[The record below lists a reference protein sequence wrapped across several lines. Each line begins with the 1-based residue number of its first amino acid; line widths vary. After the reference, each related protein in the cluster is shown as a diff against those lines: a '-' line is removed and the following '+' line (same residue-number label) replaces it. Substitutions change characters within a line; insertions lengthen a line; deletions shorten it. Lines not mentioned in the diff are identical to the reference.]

1 MSEEFDFESIKNKA
15 LEQLKSGKPLLGKD
29 GAFAP
34 LLESILNA
42 ALEGE
47 MDAHLS
53 EDERMSGNRRNGKM
67 QKQVQTSMGEVTVS
81 TPRDRNSTFDP
92 QFIKKRE
99 TILAEGVA
107 DRIIGLYALGNST
120 REISDWMEENLGNRV
135 SAETI
140 SAITD
145 RVLPE
150 IKAWRS
156 RSLDSVYPIVWMD
169 AIHYK
174 VMDDRGCAVT
184 RAIYN
189 VLALDSEGHKD
200 LLGMYISKNE
210 GANFWLNVLTD
221 LQTRGVCDI
230 LIACVDGLKGFP
242 DAIQSVFPDTIVQ
255 LCIVHQIRNS
265 VKYVGS
271 KHQKEFMRDLKHVY
285 GAVNKESAETEL
297 LNLEEKWGEKYPIV
311 IKSWQDN
318 WERLTEYFQF
328 TPDIRRMIYTTNT
341 VEGYHRQIRKVTKN
355 KGVFPNNTALEKLVY
370 LAYRNIRKKWTM
382 PLANWAAIAQQL
394 AIKFA
399 RFEYSG
405 METVSGELSAT
416 DTLRVNVRV
425 KNTGSRAGS
434 EVVQLYVR
442 DLISSVATP
451 VRQLHAFDKVE
462 LNPGEERSVRFSIPV
477 PQLSLYDAD
486 MRRIVEPGD
495 FELQVGASSRDIR
508 LRDTVTVAGCTDIP
522 DPKAT
527 GVKAGAVR
535 EPGAEVE
542 ISGTVRNVQTPVLL
556 ISAM

>member
-15 LEQLKSGKPLLGKD
+15 IEQLKAGKPLLGKD

-53 EDERMSGNRRNGKM
+53 EEERMSGNRRNGKM

-81 TPRDRNSTFDP
+81 TPRDRNATFEP

-120 REISDWMEENLGNRV
+120 REISDWMKENLGNRV

-140 SAITD
+140 SSITD

-156 RSLDSVYPIVWMD
+156 RNLDPVYPIVWLD

-174 VMDDRGCAVT
+174 VMDDRGCAIS

-189 VLALDSEGHKD
+189 VLAIDKEGRKD

-221 LQTRGVCDI
+221 LQNRGVRDI
-230 LIACVDGLKGFP
+230 LIACVDGLKGVP

-255 LCIVHQIRNS
+255 LCVVHQIRNS

-271 KHQKEFMRDLKHVY
+271 KHQKEFIKDLKHVY
-285 GAVNKESAETEL
+285 GAVSKETAEIEL
-297 LNLEEKWGEKYPIV
+297 LNLDEKWGEKYPIV
-311 IKSWQDN
+311 IRSWQDN
-318 WERLTEYFQF
+318 WERL
-328 TPDIRRMIYTTNT
+328 
-341 VEGYHRQIRKVTKN
+341 
-355 KGVFPNNTALEKLVY
+355 
-370 LAYRNIRKKWTM
+370 
-382 PLANWAAIAQQL
+382 
-394 AIKFA
+394 
-399 RFEYSG
+399 
-405 METVSGELSAT
+405 
-416 DTLRVNVRV
+416 
-425 KNTGSRAGS
+425 S
-434 EVVQLYVR
+434 E
-442 DLISSVATP
+442 
-451 VRQLHAFDKVE
+451 
-462 LNPGEERSVRFSIPV
+462 
-477 PQLSLYDAD
+477 
-486 MRRIVEPGD
+486 
-495 FELQVGASSRDIR
+495 
-508 LRDTVTVAGCTDIP
+508 
-522 DPKAT
+522 
-527 GVKAGAVR
+527 
-535 EPGAEVE
+535 
-542 ISGTVRNVQTPVLL
+542 
-556 ISAM
+556 